1 MGREFEQTLEDIDR
15 CCRANHVP
23 YAIIG
28 GIAGIIHGS
37 TRTTVDIDLTI
48 LAEVDQLEFILQLFA
63 EDYISLQ
70 PDPLNFFQRCLF
82 ISLQHRRTKLRVDI
96 AAALSGFERQ
106 VIERRQRLIY
116 NDVEVSTCTVED
128 LIIMKLV
135 AARPKDDLDLENL
148 ISLHRKSL
156 NLAYLHARAK
166 EFIEV
171 ERSDVPERLE
181 ELLRSLK

>member
-1 MGREFEQTLEDIDR
+1 MGTGPWVENLSKHWKIST
-15 CCRANHVP
+15 A
-23 YAIIG
+23 
-28 GIAGIIHGS
+28 AGIIHGS
-37 TRTTVDIDLTI
+37 TRTTIDIDLTI
-48 LAEVDQLEFILQLFA
+48 LTEIDQLESILQVFA

-82 ISLQHRRTKLRVDI
+82 VSLQHRSTKVRVDI

-106 VIERRQRLIY
+106 VIERSQRLIY
-116 NDVEVSTCTVED
+116 NDVEVSICTVED
-128 LIIMKLV
+128 LIVMKLV

-148 ISLHRKSL
+148 ILINRNRL
-156 NLAYLHARAK
+156 DLAYLRARAT